1 MKFTKVLAS
10 LMVLAML
17 ALVPTLSLA
26 EEDFGSS
33 AVAAGQTYTLEQMLT
48 YAMQDEY
55 MAQAEYAAIMD
66 AYGAGA
72 PFSSILKAEATHIAL
87 LTRLFEA
94 YGLQLPENTAAAKV
108 VLPANLEETYQAGV
122 QAEIA
127 NIAMYEAFIAQGGL
141 SEDVLNTFTAL
152 KNASQSHL
160 AAFSRN
166 EENNSLGQGMR
177 NGRRFSGND
186 DTAVQNGGNAQD
198 CPLGDDCLMAGAG
211 GAARMGGRG
220 RNGRN

>member
-10 LMVLAML
+10 LMALAVL

-26 EEDFGSS
+26 EGDFGSS
-33 AVAAGQTYTLEQMLT
+33 AVVTGQTYTLEQMLT
-48 YAMQDEY
+48 YALQDEY
-55 MAQAEYAAIMD
+55 MAQAEYTAIIG

-72 PFSSILKAEATHIAL
+72 PFSNILEAEATHIAL

-108 VLPANLEETYQAGV
+108 TLPASLEEAYQAGV

-127 NIAMYEAFIAQGGL
+127 NIAMYEAFIAQNDL
-141 SEDVLNTFTAL
+141 PDDVLNTFNAL

-160 AAFSRN
+160 TAFSRN
-166 EENNSLGQGMR
+166 EAYNGLGQGMR
-177 NGRRFSGND
+177 NGRRFSDSD
-186 DTAVQNGGNAQD
+186 DTTVQNGGNAQD
-198 CPLGDDCLMAGAG
+198 CPLGDDCLMTGAG
-211 GAARMGGRG
+211 STTRMGGRG
-220 RNGRN
+220 RNSRN